1 LGSRADG
8 VAELKTPLP
17 AVTDTK
23 HVARSKRAIETA
35 LSHQKAHDD
44 IEWLL
49 SEIRPAL
56 GPNATVGDAALDRA
70 VRANIARTV
79 TAAERR
85 EMKIV
90 SMYYNPNSGVFEV
103 ISDGWANRSVSR
115 RTRRVFGRN

>member
-1 LGSRADG
+1 M
-8 VAELKTPLP
+8 
-17 AVTDTK
+17 
-23 HVARSKRAIETA
+23 ARSKRAIETG

-79 TAAERR
+79 TGLRESHIVQAAVERR

-90 SMYYNPNSGVFEV
+90 SMYYNPNSGVVEV